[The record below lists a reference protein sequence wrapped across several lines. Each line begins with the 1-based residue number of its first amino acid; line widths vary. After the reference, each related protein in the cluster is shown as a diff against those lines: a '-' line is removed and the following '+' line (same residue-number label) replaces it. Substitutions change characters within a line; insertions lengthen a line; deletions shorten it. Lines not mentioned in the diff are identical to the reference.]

1 MISPKKVKFNNYSS
15 VDFPTFTLLT
25 CLSFDGT
32 TGESNTFLTR
42 EAVASESFNG
52 KFKNTSHYKYTENL
66 TLKITFIKQGYGDFS
81 LDEAR
86 KVLAWLT
93 SKDTPSFLDVYDDRY
108 SEAALYSVLGGFTN
122 IQSYKLGSGRV
133 VGFVADFESISPFA
147 YSPIN
152 TFKRTITAPTTF
164 KVTCNTDD
172 TAYVY
177 PRVTVKQKSGT
188 DVIIK
193 NTIITPEVDL
203 LTGVTVNKTRVF
215 TTAVRKNQVDET
227 VVIDGANK
235 LIYSVTNPS
244 RTFGKDFGTDDI
256 LDQWVW
262 LPLANG
268 ENTITVT
275 GNCDL
280 TLEWREVRKIGEW

>member
-32 TGESNTFLTR
+32 TGENNTFLTR
-42 EAVASESFNG
+42 EAIASESFNG

-66 TLKITFIKQGYGDFS
+66 TLKITFIKEGYGGFS

-177 PRVTVKQKSGT
+177 PRVTVKHNGT
-188 DVIIK
+188 SVEIK
-193 NTIITPEVDL
+193 NSTTN
-203 LTGVTVNKTRVF
+203 T
-215 TTAVRKNQVDET
+215 TTAIRNSVVGET
-227 VVIDGANK
+227 VTIDGANK
-235 LIYSVTNPS
+235 LIYSS
-244 RTFGKDFGTDDI
+244 RANRIFGADFGTDEI
-256 LDQWVW
+256 HDQWVW
-262 LPLANG
+262 LPLADG

>member
-66 TLKITFIKQGYGDFS
+66 TLKITFIKEGYGDFS

-172 TAYVY
+172 AAYVY
-177 PRVTVKQKSGT
+177 PRVTVKHNGT
-188 DVIIK
+188 SVEIK
-193 NTIITPEVDL
+193 NSTTN
-203 LTGVTVNKTRVF
+203 T
-215 TTAVRKNQVDET
+215 TTAIHNSVAGET
-227 VVIDGANK
+227 VTIDGANK
-235 LIYSVTNPS
+235 LIYSS
-244 RTFGKDFGTDDI
+244 RTNRIFGTDFGTDTI
-256 LDQWVW
+256 QNQWVW
-262 LPLANG
+262 LPLTDG
-268 ENTITVT
+268 ENTLTVT

>member
-25 CLSFDGT
+25 CLSFDNT

-42 EAVASESFNG
+42 GAVASESVDG
-52 KFKNTSHYKYTENL
+52 RFKNTSHYKYTENL
-66 TLKITFIKQGYGDFS
+66 TLKITFIKEGYGDFS

-93 SKDTPSFLDVYDDRY
+93 SKDTPSFLDVYDDIY
-108 SEAALYSVLGGFTN
+108 SEVILYSVLGGFTN

-164 KVTCNTDD
+164 TITCDNDD

-177 PRVTVKQKSGT
+177 PRITVKHKDTS
-188 DVIIK
+188 VIIT
-193 NTIITPEVDL
+193 NTIIRPKTDL
-203 LTGVTVNKTRVF
+203 LTGVTENNIQVF
-215 TTAVRKNQVDET
+215 TTAVRNSGVDET
-227 VVIDGANK
+227 VIIDGANK
-235 LIYSVTNPS
+235 LIYSETNPN
-244 RTFGKDFGTDDI
+244 RIFGTDFGTNDI
-256 LDQWVW
+256 RDQWVW
-262 LPLANG
+262 LPLADG
-268 ENTITVT
+268 ENTLAVT

>member
-66 TLKITFIKQGYGDFS
+66 TLKITFIKEGYGDFS

-108 SEAALYSVLGGFTN
+108 SEAALYSILGGFTN

-177 PRVTVKQKSGT
+177 PRVTVKHNGT
-188 DVIIK
+188 SVEIK
-193 NTIITPEVDL
+193 NSTTN
-203 LTGVTVNKTRVF
+203 T
-215 TTAVRKNQVDET
+215 TTAIRNSVAGET
-227 VVIDGANK
+227 VTIDGANK
-235 LIYSVTNPS
+235 LIYSS
-244 RTFGKDFGTDDI
+244 RTNRIFGTDFGTEDI
-256 LDQWVW
+256 YDQWVW
-262 LPLANG
+262 LPLADG